1 MKKVLKFAGAFAF
14 VLALVAFILLMATKG
29 IKYEYDGGIIGKLV
43 GDVEGSVVLFG
54 KTEKTVLG
62 DVVTKAAP
70 TALVAWI
77 LIIVATVALL
87 AGVVLP
93 LLKAKDA
100 QKIAGLMNVCA
111 ALLLVVGGVLLFF
124 TVNSFTSVNDLS
136 SYAKYHHLT
145 AGWIVSAI
153 LALLGGVV
161 ALLPACVD
169 FVGKKKKK

>member
-29 IKYEYDGGIIGKLV
+29 VTFKYEGALATLSGEADGTT
-43 GDVEGSVVLFG
+43 VLFG
-54 KTEKTVLG
+54 KTEHTVLG

-70 TALVAWI
+70 MALIGWI
-77 LIIVATVALL
+77 LVIVAMVALL

-93 LLKAKDA
+93 LVKKDSAKL
-100 QKIAGLMNVCA
+100 AGVLNMAA
-111 ALLLVVGGVLLFF
+111 ALLLVVAGVLLFF
-124 TVNSFTSVNDLS
+124 TVLSFTGANKVDSDAV
-136 SYAKYHHLT
+136 KYYHLG
-145 AGWIVSAI
+145 AGWVVAAI

-169 FVGKKKKK
+169 FLGKKK